1 MKKLLLIG
9 TIGFLGLTACRKSY
23 YCDCANLDGDS
34 IKHYLNGKI
43 TEKQAQEQCDLTE
56 YYYYQDTDFS
66 CTPKEL

>member
-23 YCDCANLDGDS
+23 YCDCANNEGDTMQYNLS
-34 IKHYLNGKI
+34 GKL
-43 TEKQAQEQCDLTE
+43 TEKQAQEQCDYTE
-56 YYYYQDTDFS
+56 YFYQDLDFV